1 MRMKLRR
8 LRNNKG
14 FSGPWVVVIA
24 LIGIM
29 LFTALSQYVRLMII
43 ASGVKDAVQ
52 SAVIA
57 ASVENYG
64 NVYPCVREGY
74 ASGYKYR
81 NGNWQTR
88 ITTGNIYGRMSNLLG
103 LNYRQGKYVKQNSY
117 GTEFAVYNLNVQI
130 ENGPLSPSST
140 NGIQQFE
147 ATSYITLEVPLSFG
161 SEILPPMKIDLCVKS
176 KYMPKF

>member
-1 MRMKLRR
+1 MTKRLRR

-14 FSGPWVVVIA
+14 FSAPWVIVVA

-29 LFTALSQYVRLMII
+29 LFTVISQYIRLMII

-81 NGNWQTR
+81 NGSWQTK
-88 ITTGNIYGRMSNLLG
+88 ITNGNIYGRLSNLLG
-103 LNYRQGKYVKQNSY
+103 LRYQNGKYVKTNSD
-117 GTEFAVYNLNVQI
+117 GQEFAVYGLNVRI
-130 ENGPLSPSST
+130 ENGQLSPSST
-140 NGIQQFE
+140 NGLRQFS

-161 SEILPPMKIDLCVKS
+161 ADILPPMKIDLCVKS